1 MANSTPDRS
10 ERDILYDL
18 ALELGGG
25 PLTGEQI
32 EDVRRMVDAA
42 VSSAEQLRAVRL
54 SNADEPPTT
63 FVPYRK
69 ED

>member
-1 MANSTPDRS
+1 MTNPTSDRS

-25 PLTGEQI
+25 TLTGEQV

-54 SNADEPPTT
+54 SNADEPPTA

>member
-1 MANSTPDRS
+1 MTKPTSDRS
-10 ERDILYDL
+10 EGDILYDL
-18 ALELGGG
+18 ALQLGGG
-25 PLTGEQI
+25 SLTGEQL

-42 VSSAEQLRAVRL
+42 VSSADQLRAVRL

>member
-1 MANSTPDRS
+1 MANPTSDRS

-18 ALELGGG
+18 ALDLGSGA
-25 PLTGEQI
+25 LTGEQI

-42 VSSAEQLRAVRL
+42 VSSAEQLRTVRL
-54 SNADEPPTT
+54 SNAAEPPTA

>member
-1 MANSTPDRS
+1 MDTPPSDRS
-10 ERDILYDL
+10 ERDLLYDL
-18 ALELGGG
+18 ARELGGG
-25 PLTGEQI
+25 KLTAEQL
-32 EDVRRMVDAA
+32 EDVRRIVAA
-42 VSSAEQLRAVRL
+42 SVSSAEQMREVRL

>member
-1 MANSTPDRS
+1 MANPTPDRS

-42 VSSAEQLRAVRL
+42 VSSAEQLRTVQL
-54 SNADEPPTT
+54 SNADELPTT

>member
-1 MANSTPDRS
+1 MANPTSDRS

-25 PLTGEQI
+25 TLTGE
-32 EDVRRMVDAA
+32 ELDDVRRMVDAA
-42 VSSAEQLRAVRL
+42 ASSAEQLRAVRL

-69 ED
+69 EE